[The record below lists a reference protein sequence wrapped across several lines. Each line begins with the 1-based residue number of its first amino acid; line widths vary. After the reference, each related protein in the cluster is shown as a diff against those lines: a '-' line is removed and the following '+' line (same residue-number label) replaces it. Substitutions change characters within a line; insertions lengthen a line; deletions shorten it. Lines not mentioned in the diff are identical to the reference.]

1 VTVMSDASEPSGMS
15 DLAVWRSFCDRLIA
29 LGERALADATASPL
43 ARAEGVRHLANQVAC
58 WLTYAIGHT
67 DPAHPAFFRSS
78 DPVYQWGGPNADQVA
93 RRAMIAGDGTYR
105 ISGSMGSCEE
115 FILQIKLGATQSGGA
130 AIATEVS
137 ASSLGIGPGDS
148 FELTLCAT
156 PQPGRWIELHPDA
169 SFVHIRD
176 YYFDW
181 QSTEPATFVLERL
194 DDPTPRPP
202 ADTAGVA
209 AILDC
214 AATEIEHS
222 IAFWSG
228 YQERMLGE
236 QPANSFGPAAPAGRG
251 VLDILYSH
259 AGVSLAD
266 DEALVVTI
274 HQDDAPMW
282 DVQLYN
288 RPWYEAL
295 DFANRVTC
303 VNHRLARVD
312 ADGTVRI
319 AIAKHDPGVANW
331 LDTEGRADVLAT
343 IRWWRATTV
352 PRLEFAVVPVASL
365 ELPSVDTAARRD
377 DIRRRSSHIAWRYR
391 T

>member
-1 VTVMSDASEPSGMS
+1 MSDVSGMS
-15 DLAVWRSFCDRLIA
+15 DLAVWRAFCDRLTEI
-29 LGERALADATASPL
+29 GERALAVAPASPL

-67 DPAHPAFFRSS
+67 DPNHPAFFRSS

-93 RRAMIAGDGTYR
+93 RRAMITGDGTYR

-130 AIATEVS
+130 GIATEVS
-137 ASSLGIGPGDS
+137 ASSRGIGPGDAFDLILS
-148 FELTLCAT
+148 AA
-156 PQPGRWIELHPDA
+156 PQPEGWIELHPEA

-181 QSTEPATFVLERL
+181 QPTAPATFVIERL
-194 DDPTPRPP
+194 DTQGTPRP
-202 ADTAGVA
+202 AVDTAGVA

-214 AATEIEHS
+214 AAMEIEHS
-222 IAFWSG
+222 IEFWSG
-228 YQERMLGE
+228 YQERMLGD
-236 QPANSFGPAAPAGRG
+236 QPANTFGSPAPAGRG

-259 AGVSLAD
+259 AGVALAD
-266 DEALVVTI
+266 DEALVITI
-274 HQDDAPMW
+274 HQHDAPMW

-303 VNHRLARVD
+303 LNHRLAQID
-312 ADGTVRI
+312 DDGTVRI
-319 AIAKHDPGVANW
+319 AIANHDPGVVNW
-331 LDTEGRADVLAT
+331 LDAEGRAAVLAT
-343 IRWWRATTV
+343 IRWWRAPTT
-352 PRLEFAVVPVASL
+352 PRLEHAVVPLASL
-365 ELPSVDTAARRD
+365 DLPQIDVAGRRD
-377 DIRRRSSHIAWRYR
+377 EIRRRNSHIAWRYR